1 MNLIQIQEHL
11 KEIPMD
17 ALIQYANQS
26 NPEIPPWLALTEIQR
41 RNKVQEQV
49 QPPEASV
56 KEQIERK
63 AVEQG
68 INQLAADQARQQ
80 QASQQLAQQMTEPS
94 GQVPEGVPE
103 PVQMASGGIAS
114 VPVGDIFKFDGGGIV
129 TFAGGGTDSIKNPF
143 EEDRPKEEKREEK
156 PRTRSVRPR
165 QEVRPQQPTYLQEAE
180 QRLRG
185 MTTPTIQSPQEA
197 LAEAAKANPALQQ
210 PAGAGYEAVL
220 KKLAE
225 QDEANQRAFEEREK
239 AASGRS
245 LSQALIDAGEAT
257 RGGGGIGSLAAGF
270 GRRRIAEAQAA
281 DERRARQEALRR
293 DQGLNMA
300 KLNSEI
306 ENLRRAE
313 ARGDVEAQ
321 RRHMAEIAKL
331 ELDLKA
337 KQAEGFKDLA
347 QVQQTG
353 QYYKDIVDVQREQAR
368 RAGASAQGQLA
379 QNLAVIKKTFPNL
392 TPEEQFQKALEAT
405 IGVRGGAAAEAK
417 LDAKMLEDIDKLL
430 PVQQKRI
437 ELMNTKDPAKQQK
450 LQAELD
456 QMIMDEYNRR
466 SRLRTGIAGPTGGTA
481 PPAGGATSQGGWGKA
496 EKVSP

>member
-26 NPEIPPWLALTEIQR
+26 NPEIPPWLALSEIQR

-80 QASQQLAQQMTEPS
+80 QAGQQLAQQMTEPS

-165 QEVRPQQPTYLQEAE
+165 QEVAPQKPSFLQESE
-180 QRLRG
+180 QRLRS
-185 MTTPTIQSPQEA
+185 MTVPTIPSPQEA
-197 LAEAAKANPALQQ
+197 LAEAAKTRPELQQ
-210 PAGAGYEAVL
+210 PAGAAYEANLRKV
-220 KKLAE
+220 AE
-225 QDEANQRAFEEREK
+225 QDEANQRAFEERER

-245 LSQALIDAGEAT
+245 LSQALIEAGEAT
-257 RGGGGIGSLAAGF
+257 RGGGGIGSLLGGF
-270 GRRRIAEAQAA
+270 GRSRISAGQAA

-293 DQGLNMA
+293 EQSLNMA

-313 ARGDVEAQ
+313 ARGDTEAE
-321 RRHMAEIAKL
+321 RKHRENIAKL

-337 KQAEGFKDLA
+337 KQAEGFKDL
-347 QVQQTG
+347 G
-353 QYYKDIVDVQREQAR
+353 QLEITKNYYQGLLENQRDANR
-368 RAGASAQGQLA
+368 RMAASAQGQLA
-379 QNLAVIKKTFPNL
+379 QNLAVIKQTFPNL
-392 TPEEQFQKALEAT
+392 SPEEQFQKALEAT

-430 PVQQKRI
+430 PIQQKRI

-481 PPAGGATSQGGWGKA
+481 PPAGGATSKGGWGKS
-496 EKVSP
+496 EIVSP

>member
-26 NPEIPPWLALTEIQR
+26 NPEIPPWLALSEIQR

-80 QASQQLAQQMTEPS
+80 QAGQQLAQQMTEPS

-165 QEVRPQQPTYLQEAE
+165 QEVAPQQPTYLQEAE
-180 QRLRG
+180 QRLKG
-185 MTTPTIQSPQEA
+185 MTVPTIQSPQEA

-245 LSQALIDAGEAT
+245 LSQALIEAGEAT
-257 RGGGGIGSLAAGF
+257 RGGGGIGSLLGGF
-270 GRRRIAEAQAA
+270 GRSRISAGQAA

-293 DQGLNMA
+293 EQGLNMA

-368 RAGASAQGQLA
+368 RAGAQATPEFARLA
-379 QNLAVIKKTFPNL
+379 EYFKSKNPNL
-392 TPEEQFQKALEAT
+392 TNEQAYEL
-405 IGVRGGAAAEAK
+405 AAK
-417 LDAKMLEDIDKLL
+417 
-430 PVQQKRI
+430 
-437 ELMNTKDPAKQQK
+437 
-450 LQAELD
+450 
-456 QMIMDEYNRR
+456 Y
-466 SRLRTGIAGPTGGTA
+466 SRQGIAGEYGAEKASSQIIQKIQKDFMPQIAMARQAKNAALEQALTEQMNDA
-481 PPAGGATSQGGWGKA
+481 IRRATSGIGGQVPDQPTPQGGKGWGKA

>member
-1 MNLIQIQEHL
+1 
-11 KEIPMD
+11 
-17 ALIQYANQS
+17 
-26 NPEIPPWLALTEIQR
+26 
-41 RNKVQEQV
+41 
-49 QPPEASV
+49 
-56 KEQIERK
+56 
-63 AVEQG
+63 
-68 INQLAADQARQQ
+68 
-80 QASQQLAQQMTEPS
+80 MT
-94 GQVPEGVPE
+94 V
-103 PVQMASGGIAS
+103 
-114 VPVGDIFKFDGGGIV
+114 
-129 TFAGGGTDSIKNPF
+129 
-143 EEDRPKEEKREEK
+143 
-156 PRTRSVRPR
+156 
-165 QEVRPQQPTYLQEAE
+165 
-180 QRLRG
+180 
-185 MTTPTIQSPQEA
+185 PTIQSPQEA

-245 LSQALIDAGEAT
+245 LSQALIEAGEAT
-257 RGGGGIGSLAAGF
+257 RGGGGIGSLLGGF
-270 GRRRIAEAQAA
+270 GRSRISAGQAA

-293 DQGLNMA
+293 EQGLNMA

-368 RAGASAQGQLA
+368 RAGAQATPEFARLA
-379 QNLAVIKKTFPNL
+379 EYFKSKNPNL
-392 TPEEQFQKALEAT
+392 TNEQAYEL
-405 IGVRGGAAAEAK
+405 AAK
-417 LDAKMLEDIDKLL
+417 
-430 PVQQKRI
+430 
-437 ELMNTKDPAKQQK
+437 
-450 LQAELD
+450 
-456 QMIMDEYNRR
+456 Y
-466 SRLRTGIAGPTGGTA
+466 SRQGIAGEYGAEKASSQIIQKIQKDFMPQIAMARQAKNAALEQALTEQMNDA
-481 PPAGGATSQGGWGKA
+481 IRRATSGIGGQVPDQPTPQGGKGWGKA

>member
-80 QASQQLAQQMTEPS
+80 QAGQQLAQQMTEPS

-165 QEVRPQQPTYLQEAE
+165 QEVAPQQPTYLQEAE
-180 QRLRG
+180 QRLKG
-185 MTTPTIQSPQEA
+185 MTVPTIQSPQEA

-368 RAGASAQGQLA
+368 RAGASAQSELA
-379 QNLAVIKKTFPNL
+379 KNLAVIRQTFPNL
-392 TPEEQFQKALEAT
+392 SAEQQYQKALEAT
-405 IGVRGGAAAEAK
+405 IGIRGGATAEAK
-417 LDAKMLEDIDKLL
+417 IDAKIMEDIQKLPNVML
-430 PVQQKRI
+430 KRM
-437 ELMNTKDPAKQQK
+437 EMSKEKDPAK
-450 LQAELD
+450 LQRLQEEL
-456 QMIMDEYNRR
+456 QTIIQNEYNI
-466 SRLRTGIAGPTGGTA
+466 RTKG
-481 PPAGGATSQGGWGKA
+481 AGGISTLPQGGGQGGSGAWGKA